1 MRTVKNE
8 TAHDASVAR
17 LQDENKR
24 LRKANSRLTAFN
36 RIASAVCEAHS
47 LEQILDHIVQD
58 CVTSIGTEQGVI
70 MLPTSQTPFIR
81 SAGDQGKRM
90 KQALLSKIVP
100 TLEAW
105 TTSNREPLL
114 VNDVKN
120 HSQLTVHIPPDCACH
135 SLLSVPLTLSDDRI
149 GFIALFNKKG
159 NPGNF
164 TDEDRDMLHNV
175 AKQSTQAIEK
185 FRLLDQETRL
195 LKIKEDLAVAQH
207 IHASLFP
214 VRAPDLDGYD
224 VYGRTVQ
231 ARDVGGDYFDFIP
244 SDDTRSIICV
254 ADISGKGLSAALL
267 MANLQA
273 TVRSQTLM
281 RCATKNCH
289 NSAHRTTACFVDNCM
304 ERINT
309 LLCNSTSSEKYA
321 TMFYSVLDTANH
333 ELTYTNAGHSHP
345 ILFRGTGECEIMNET
360 GLPIGMFADARHQ
373 SRQINLEPGDTLLI
387 CSDGVTESL
396 AGEGDEYGTDRLI
409 DFVKSNRHLS
419 PHLLTDAVLQD
430 LTSFVGPTK
439 QQDDITV
446 VILQR
451 T

>member
-1 MRTVKNE
+1 MINDTD
-8 TAHDASVAR
+8 HPSQLAR

-58 CVTSIGTEQGVI
+58 CVSSIGTEQGVI
-70 MLPTSQTPFIR
+70 MLPTNKTPFIR
-81 SAGDQGKRM
+81 SAGNTGKRL
-90 KQALLSKIVP
+90 KPELLSKIVP
-100 TLEAW
+100 ALEAW
-105 TTSNREPLL
+105 TTTNREPLL
-114 VNDVKN
+114 ANNVKQ
-120 HSQLTVHIPPDCACH
+120 HDQLKGHIPPECDCH
-135 SLLSVPLTLSDDRI
+135 SLLSVPLTLSNDRV
-149 GFIALFNKKG
+149 GFIALFNKKKNSG
-159 NPGNF
+159 GF

-175 AKQSTQAIEK
+175 AAQSTQAIEK

-195 LKIKEDLAVAQH
+195 LKIKEDLAVARH

-214 VRAPDLDGYD
+214 VRAPDLEGYE

-244 SDDTRSIICV
+244 SDDNRSIICV
-254 ADISGKGLSAALL
+254 ADISGKGLPAALL

-281 RCATKNCH
+281 RCAKRNCH

-309 LLCNSTSSEKYA
+309 LLCNSTTSEKYA

-360 GLPIGMFADARHQ
+360 GLPIGMFDDARHQ
-373 SRQINLEPGDTLLI
+373 SRQVNLEPGDTLVI

-396 AGEGDEYGTDRLI
+396 AGEGEEYGTERLI
-409 DFVKSNRHLS
+409 EFVKSHRHLS
-419 PHLLTDAVLQD
+419 PHLLTDALLQD
-430 LTSFVGPTK
+430 LTAFVGPTK

>member
-1 MRTVKNE
+1 MVKNE
-8 TAHDASVAR
+8 TDYDSQIAD
-17 LQDENKR
+17 LQTVNSK
-24 LRKANSRLTAFN
+24 LRKAIARLTAFN
-36 RIASAVCEAHS
+36 KIAAAVCDAHS

-58 CVTSIGTEQGVI
+58 CVTSIGTEQGII
-70 MLPTSQTPFIR
+70 MLPTTKAPYLR
-81 SAGDQGKRM
+81 AAGNQGNYLKPE
-90 KQALLSKIVP
+90 LLSRIVP
-100 TLEAW
+100 ALEAW
-105 TTSNREPLL
+105 TTANRKPLL
-114 VNDVKN
+114 VNDVQN
-120 HSQLTVHIPPDCACH
+120 SNQFEVPAYCTCDT
-135 SLLSVPLTLSDDRI
+135 LLSVPLTLSDNRV
-149 GFIALFNKKG
+149 GFLALFNKKG
-159 NPGNF
+159 NPGGF
-164 TDEDRDMLHNV
+164 TEEDRDMLHNV
-175 AKQSTQAIEK
+175 AAQSIQAIEK

-195 LKIKEDLAVAQH
+195 LKINEDLAVAQH

-214 VRAPDLDGYD
+214 VRAPELDGYE
-224 VYGRTVQ
+224 VYGKTVQ
-231 ARDVGGDYFDFIP
+231 AKDVGGDYFDFIA

-254 ADISGKGLSAALL
+254 ADISGKGLAAALL

-281 RCATKNCH
+281 RCATRNCH
-289 NSAHRTTACFVDNCM
+289 NNAHRTTACFVENCL

-309 LLCNSTSSEKYA
+309 LFCNSTSSEKYA
-321 TMFYSVLDTANH
+321 TMFYSALDTANH

-345 ILFRGTGECEIMNET
+345 ILFRGIGECEIMTET
-360 GLPIGMFADARHQ
+360 GLPIGMFDDVRHE
-373 SRQINLEPGDTLLI
+373 SRRINLEPGDTLVI

-409 DFVKSNRHLS
+409 ELVQANRHLS

-446 VILQR
+446 VVLHR